1 MAKSLAHAPLSAAP
15 AVAAPVPTRSKPLR
29 APIVRFLLTLS
40 LFLILVGLF
49 EPALV
54 VTEMGLFETRYSIVK
69 GIRTFFDQGQTA
81 LGVLVLTVSVIIP
94 LFKILFCFGVLSA
107 ASTGPRVSATL
118 RNLGILSPWSLTEVF
133 ILAII
138 ILVLN
143 GQLITSASLR
153 PGAWFF
159 VAGVVVSLIAILALQ
174 RTLANARG

>member
-1 MAKSLAHAPLSAAP
+1 
-15 AVAAPVPTRSKPLR
+15 
-29 APIVRFLLTLS
+29 VRFLLTLS

-69 GIRTFFDQGQTA
+69 GIRTFFEQGQTA
-81 LGVLVLTVSVIIP
+81 LGILVLTVSVIIP
-94 LFKILFCFGVLSA
+94 IFKILFCFGVLTVAKS
-107 ASTGPRVSATL
+107 GPRVSAWL

-159 VAGVVVSLIAILALQ
+159 AAGVVVSLIAIIALQ
-174 RTLANARG
+174 RTLANARN